1 LRQQGKESQV
11 ALEFEDGKLEV
22 HEDGMITAD
31 GASAVNIY
39 RLSTLRVMLEM
50 EIRSGLRMSRGV
62 TALASAEFIAGTK
75 FGRGNSGRTK
85 ALAWVEAE
93 IERVRSTAV

>member
-1 LRQQGKESQV
+1 M

-31 GASAVNIY
+31 GASAVSLY
-39 RLSTLRVMLEM
+39 TLSTLRVMLQMEM
-50 EIRSGLRMSRGV
+50 RSGMRMSSKV
-62 TALASAEFIAGTK
+62 TALASAEYTAGVK
-75 FGRGNSGRTK
+75 FGRGNSGRAK
-85 ALAWVEAE
+85 ALDWVEAE

>member
-1 LRQQGKESQV
+1 M

-22 HEDGMITAD
+22 HESGMITAD

-50 EIRSGLRMSRGV
+50 EIRSGMRMSGKV
-62 TALASAEFIAGTK
+62 TALASAEYTAGVK

-93 IERVRSTAV
+93 IERVRATAV